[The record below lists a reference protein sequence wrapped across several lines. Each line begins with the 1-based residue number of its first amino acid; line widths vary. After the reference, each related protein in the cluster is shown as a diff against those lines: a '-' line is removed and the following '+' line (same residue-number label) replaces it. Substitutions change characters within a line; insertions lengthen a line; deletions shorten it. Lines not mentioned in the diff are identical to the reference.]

1 MYLRCAR
8 KSSEALSGQTGS
20 YEIDIEGM
28 SILHPGYG
36 YEDGAHLPLTLIRKT
51 AGGGSARAASP
62 GPGCVCGGE

>member
-8 KSSEALSGQTGS
+8 RSSEALSGQTGS

-51 AGGGSARAASP
+51 AGGGLRTCRLA
-62 GPGCVCGGE
+62 GPGVCLRR